1 VSLPPNFSQAV
12 DLSSLGKPPVDTST
26 PMPGLEVT
34 AENLQPEILPLSN
47 SKPVVILCWS
57 ARSAESVSTLRALG
71 NLEAADSGKWV
82 LATVDIDTEAPV
94 AQALQAR
101 TIPYGVVFIG
111 GQAIPFLE
119 QALSESQLREVITKI
134 LTLASQQG
142 IGEEPLEP
150 TEPEEDEALAALD
163 QGDFATAEAAYKK
176 LLARKP
182 NDNFAKLGLSQ
193 VQLLIRTE
201 GLDGQKIMED
211 AIKNPEDI
219 TIQLQCADVE
229 VMSGY
234 LEPAFERLLHLVVL
248 LDGAE
253 QKLVKDRLLEL
264 FGLVDPAD
272 PRVIKARA
280 SLANALF

>member
-1 VSLPPNFSQAV
+1 MSLPPNFSQAV

-26 PMPGLEVT
+26 PMPGFEVT
-34 AENLQPEILPLSN
+34 AENLQNEVLPLSN

-57 ARSAESVSTLRALG
+57 ARSTESVSTLRALG

-82 LATVDIDTEAPV
+82 LATVDIDTQAPV
-94 AQALQAR
+94 AQALQAH

-211 AIKNPEDI
+211 AIKNPDDI
-219 TIQLQCADVE
+219 TVQLQCADVE

-248 LDGAE
+248 FDGAE

>member
-1 VSLPPNFSQAV
+1 MSLPPNFSQAV

-163 QGDFATAEAAYKK
+163 QGDYATAEAAYKK

>member
-1 VSLPPNFSQAV
+1 MSLPPNFSQAV

-82 LATVDIDTEAPV
+82 LATVDIDTQAPV

-182 NDNFAKLGLSQ
+182 NDNFAQLGLSQ

>member
-1 VSLPPNFSQAV
+1 MSLPPNFSQAV

-47 SKPVVILCWS
+47 SKPVIILCWS

-163 QGDFATAEAAYKK
+163 QGDYATAEAAYKK

-182 NDNFAKLGLSQ
+182 NDNFAKLGLAQ

>member
-1 VSLPPNFSQAV
+1 
-12 DLSSLGKPPVDTST
+12 
-26 PMPGLEVT
+26 MPGFEVT
-34 AENLQPEILPLSN
+34 AENLQNEVLPLSN

-57 ARSAESVSTLRALG
+57 ARSTESASTLRALG

-82 LATVDIDTEAPV
+82 LATVDIDTQAPV
-94 AQALQAR
+94 AQALQAH

-163 QGDFATAEAAYKK
+163 QGDYATAEAAYKK

-201 GLDGQKIMED
+201 GLDGQKVMED
-211 AIKNPEDI
+211 AVKRPDDI
-219 TIQLQCADVE
+219 TVQLQCADVE

>member
-1 VSLPPNFSQAV
+1 MSLPPNFSQAV
-12 DLSSLGKPPVDTST
+12 DLSSLGKPPVDTSA
-26 PMPGLEVT
+26 PLPGLEVT

>member
-1 VSLPPNFSQAV
+1 
-12 DLSSLGKPPVDTST
+12 
-26 PMPGLEVT
+26 MPGFEVT
-34 AENLQPEILPLSN
+34 AENLQNEVLPLSN

-57 ARSAESVSTLRALG
+57 ARSTESVSTLRALG

-82 LATVDIDTEAPV
+82 LATVDIDTQAPV

-119 QALSESQLREVITKI
+119 QELSESQLREVITKI

-163 QGDFATAEAAYKK
+163 QGDYATAEAAYKK

-211 AIKNPEDI
+211 AVRNPEDI
-219 TIQLQCADVE
+219 AVQMQCADVE

-234 LEPAFERLLHLVVL
+234 LEPAFERLLRLVVI
-248 LDGAE
+248 LDGTE